1 MKKYSLRSENEIDMK
16 PYFFLLAILVVIGKG
31 LFAQQYETAFDR
43 LIKTEMIYLT
53 FNPITF
59 DDEVHDYSP
68 FLPKKASKDFYSP
81 HSGLNLDVL
90 NDFYG
95 LDEYILKSDNYWMKE
110 VFDHIGFSFFPS
122 LKKSR
127 IPTRIFLYYN
137 DLSEISEYY
146 YMPGERLGSFTFS
159 RSYFSK
165 GKQKQWLY
173 LDDKLK
179 ELHTY
184 KNNKEIRK
192 IVNEYKEDDLT
203 QTRVLDL
210 GGNYH
215 KITYAYDNGKLR
227 GKDIFEQ
234 KNNKKYKLRKSF
246 KFMDDNPNGATDVL
260 KVYSNN
266 EHLVARLYYGHDNM
280 NSSFVKTRIDEVS
293 MKKTSIRSTY
303 DTLGVLNKTEILID
317 NSIERTTTYSYLDN
331 GLLGKMK
338 IVEKSQN
345 GDRVYQVIFSYS
357 PDNKIYSI
365 ERYFVDLGNSLKF
378 KSSFRFSYNEYG
390 DIKKIRK
397 NSGGIVLPSSITF
410 EYYPTKK

>member
-1 MKKYSLRSENEIDMK
+1 MKT
-16 PYFFLLAILVVIGKG
+16 YFFLLAIFVVIGKG

-43 LIKTEMIYLT
+43 LVKTEMIYLT

-68 FLPKKASKDFYSP
+68 FLSKKASKDFYSP

-95 LDEYILKSDNYWMKE
+95 LDEYILKSDKYWMKE
-110 VFDHIGFSFFPS
+110 VFDHIGLSFFPS

-127 IPTRIFLYYN
+127 MPTRILLYYN
-137 DLSEISEYY
+137 DLAEISEYY
-146 YMPGERLGSFTFS
+146 YMPGESMGSFTFS
-159 RSYFSK
+159 RSYFSL

-173 LDDKLK
+173 LNDKLK
-179 ELHTY
+179 EVHTY
-184 KNNKEIRK
+184 KNDKEIRK
-192 IVNEYKEDDLT
+192 IVNEYKEDGLT
-203 QTRVLDL
+203 QTQVLDFQ
-210 GGNYH
+210 GGKYH

-227 GKDIFEQ
+227 SKDIFEQ
-234 KNNKKYKLRKSF
+234 KDNKKYKLRKSF
-246 KFMDDNPNGATDVL
+246 KFMDDNPNGAADVL

-266 EHLVARLYYGHDNM
+266 EHVVARLYYGHDKM
-280 NSSFVKTRIDEVS
+280 NTSFVKTRIDEVS

-317 NSIERTTTYSYLDN
+317 NSIKRITTYSYLDN
-331 GLLGKMK
+331 GLLDKMK
-338 IVEKSQN
+338 IVENSQN
-345 GDRVYQVIFSYS
+345 GNRVYQVIFSYS

-365 ERYFVDLGNSLKF
+365 ERYFVDVGNSLKF

-390 DIKKIRK
+390 NIKKIRR
-397 NSGGIVLPSSITF
+397 NSGGMVLPRNITF
-410 EYYPTKK
+410 EYYPTMQK